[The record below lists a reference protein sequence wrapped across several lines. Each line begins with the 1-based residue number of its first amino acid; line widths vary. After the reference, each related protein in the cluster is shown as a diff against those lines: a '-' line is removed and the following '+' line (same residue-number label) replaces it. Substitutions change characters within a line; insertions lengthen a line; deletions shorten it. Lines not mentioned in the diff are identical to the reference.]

1 MKEIKESRIIEE
13 VTGYEAFD
21 GTVFKTED
29 ECIKYEGTAE
39 AVITKRFFSHVVKGN
54 KDYGVVDPWSTKILH
69 GYEEDVDV
77 LYHVKDDEAIKDFEM
92 YAQIKENGWGANQ
105 DVSKYKGKVVL
116 VHIYN
121 YDEERCFIEGT
132 EEEILEDFTKFVKKI
147 FDREDKDKED
157 KE

>member
-1 MKEIKESRIIEE
+1 MKEIKQSRIIEE

-39 AVITKRFFSHVVKGN
+39 AVITKRFFSHVVKGDKYN
-54 KDYGVVDPWSTKILH
+54 SVVDPWVTTILH

-77 LYHVKDDEAIKDFEM
+77 LYDMKDDEAIKDFEM
-92 YAQIKENGWGANQ
+92 YAQLKEHCQKPQ
-105 DVSKYKGKVVL
+105 DIIEYKGKVVL
-116 VHIYN
+116 VLISN

-132 EEEILEDFTKFVKKI
+132 EEEILEDFTKFVKKT
-147 FDREDKDKED
+147 FNREDKEKED